1 MPYVHLANGDVIKL
15 TAKELKAAHQES
27 GSPHAF
33 HRDGVQH
40 HVIGTYPD
48 EVELPAKDDEDE

>member
-48 EVELPAKDDEDE
+48 EVELPAKDDENE

>member
-1 MPYVHLANGDVIKL
+1 MPYVHLANGDVLKL
-15 TAKELKAAHQES
+15 TAKELNAAREES
-27 GSPHAF
+27 GTPHAI

-48 EVELPAKDDEDE
+48 EVELPERNDDNE